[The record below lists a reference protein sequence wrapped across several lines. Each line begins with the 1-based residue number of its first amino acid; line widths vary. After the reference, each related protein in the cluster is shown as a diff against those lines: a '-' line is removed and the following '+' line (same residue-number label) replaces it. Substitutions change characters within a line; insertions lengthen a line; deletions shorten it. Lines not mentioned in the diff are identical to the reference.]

1 MASSGSF
8 GTGNYHGRYLTFNWW
23 TNGRSID
30 GNYTD
35 IGWNLVGSGNASASW
50 YKAGNFKVR
59 HEGFYF
65 RLLEEH
71 TFYPNGLVY
80 GSKKHKWNAMYIERV
95 I

>member
-1 MASSGSF
+1 MLRLNKGDKVTVVYE
-8 GTGNYHGRYLTFNWW
+8 GEEIEGKVIKIT
-23 TNGRSID
+23 
-30 GNYTD
+30 
-35 IGWNLVGSGNASASW
+35 
-50 YKAGNFKVR
+50 KAGNFKVR

-65 RLLEEH
+65 RLPEEH